1 MLAMDRFTRIESG
14 IGVQKF
20 ENCLPK
26 VNCGLQNIVIENKK

>member
-1 MLAMDRFTRIESG
+1 MLAMDRFTRMESG
-14 IGVQKF
+14 ILQKF